1 MPCKLSTTLNYFL
14 LKLNSNIAK
23 RPTPSSSIPKS
34 KRQKTQGESSLEGI
48 SLQPDYSHFTRK
60 YYNEY
65 RVRNSKCCK
74 KDQLPPVTTQKFWT
88 RCYRKAAQDPNG
100 LNSRIYLYEI
110 PVLDRMYIAL
120 ASNYTDTIIQNIS
133 IHLTSNNFAGF
144 SEECKRGAKQH
155 IRRKVHCKLQIPSQ
169 CLTEEYSFEMNRR
182 ETVLIGPTNF
192 KDSYGSIVWQDKL
205 WEILFNI
212 KHIQSKRRKPNEECN
227 NAKIE
232 LDYGWKTDECMVAIL
247 FKRNTVEHIPLD
259 KKEMNQLKRRN
270 QQDYVWQTELSG
282 TKKGYTPIPVKRT
295 QRALAKKAI
304 VIPVDEFRTSITC
317 CKCHRKLDQKYEA
330 QALVCN
336 HRKRRFCLGI
346 EKNTALHCLDDD
358 RHVICHFPPAIYRL
372 KQCKL
377 CPAGNGQ
384 DTVWQ
389 KDINAAIKPS
399 SILVSYIELG
409 HKILSRLLSLTRGGA
424 FSGEGATE

>member
-1 MPCKLSTTLNYFL
+1 
-14 LKLNSNIAK
+14 
-23 RPTPSSSIPKS
+23 
-34 KRQKTQGESSLEGI
+34 
-48 SLQPDYSHFTRK
+48 
-60 YYNEY
+60 
-65 RVRNSKCCK
+65 
-74 KDQLPPVTTQKFWT
+74 
-88 RCYRKAAQDPNG
+88 
-100 LNSRIYLYEI
+100 
-110 PVLDRMYIAL
+110 
-120 ASNYTDTIIQNIS
+120 
-133 IHLTSNNFAGF
+133 
-144 SEECKRGAKQH
+144 
-155 IRRKVHCKLQIPSQ
+155 
-169 CLTEEYSFEMNRR
+169 MNRR

-282 TKKGYTPIPVKRT
+282 TKKGYTPIPVK
-295 QRALAKKAI
+295 
-304 VIPVDEFRTSITC
+304 
-317 CKCHRKLDQKYEA
+317 
-330 QALVCN
+330 
-336 HRKRRFCLGI
+336 CLERMPG
-346 EKNTALHCLDDD
+346 N
-358 RHVICHFPPAIYRL
+358 FPPAIYRL